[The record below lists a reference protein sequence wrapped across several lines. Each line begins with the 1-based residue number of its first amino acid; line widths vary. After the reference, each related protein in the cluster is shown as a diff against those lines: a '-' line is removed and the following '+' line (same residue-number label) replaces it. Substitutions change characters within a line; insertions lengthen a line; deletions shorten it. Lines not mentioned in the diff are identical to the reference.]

1 MWIVQIALRRPYTFV
16 VLAFLIAIFGGL
28 AALRTPT
35 DIFPNINIPVISVVW
50 TYNGLLPND
59 MSSRIIYYYE
69 RTLTSQVGDIEHIES
84 QSLNS
89 YGVVKIFFQKDVNI
103 SAALAQVTA
112 ASQTVLKF
120 LPPGITPPYV
130 LSYNASSVPILQLA
144 LSSKKL
150 PQMQLFDLGQNF
162 IRPQLATVAGAAVPS
177 PYGGKILQV
186 QVDLDQQAMQA
197 HNVSAD
203 DVVNTISVQNL
214 ILPAGDQKL
223 GKFDWNVALNASPTA
238 LDKINDLPV
247 KKVNGTIIYMH
258 DVAFVHRGSPPQTNL
273 VRVNGSR
280 AVLMTILKA
289 GSASTLTVIEGI
301 KSLLPRVQESLPS
314 SLNLS
319 AVGDQSIFVKA
330 AVFGVIREAA
340 LAAAL
345 VGVMILLFLGSWR
358 STLIIL
364 IEIPLAI
371 LFALTALS
379 WLGETVNVMTLGGL
393 ALAVGILVDDGTV
406 TIENIN
412 YHLEMGK
419 RIEPAIMDGAQQIV
433 IPAFVTL
440 LCLCIVF
447 VPMFQLGG
455 VAGYLFRPL
464 AEAVVFALIGSF
476 LLSRTLVPTMASY
489 LMRGHHGGHAHAHSD
504 AATAVQRSRNPL
516 RRFQQGFENRFARI
530 RDSYRSLLLLALGR
544 PKTFIAGFLAC
555 VLLSFGLWPFLGE
568 NFFPTVD
575 SGQILMHIRAQPG
588 TRIEET
594 ARLFDLVEQTIRST
608 IPPDQLD
615 TIVDNIGLPF
625 SGINMAYQNTGTIGP
640 EDGDALISLKEDH
653 AATEKIIKELRS
665 SLPKKFPGATFS
677 FLPADIVSQIL
688 NFGLPAPIDVQVIG
702 NNQAA
707 NYAYATDLLK
717 RIRMVPGIADLRIQ
731 QVFNYPQ
738 INVQVDR
745 TLAGEVGLT
754 QRDVANSLLVTLSG
768 SQQVHPNFWL
778 NPENGVSYPL
788 VAQMPQ
794 YRIDTMSDLANVPV
808 TSAETKTPQYLGG
821 LAQITPGPSPGV
833 VSHYNVQPVIDI
845 YGAIQQRDLGAVSG
859 DINRILQETRKDAAA
874 RLLRRAARP
883 SADHGQCVQPAL
895 FRARRRHRAHLSGN
909 RGQLPVLARPLRHRH
924 RAAGRARGHRLDA
937 VRDRNDTLRA
947 GADRRHHVHGHR
959 NRKFHSAGQLRARR
973 ADAGSRCAGRGAGS
987 GLYALSPGADDRA
1000 RHDHRHV
1007 ADGLGARRR
1016 RRAECAARP
1025 RGDRRPLGC
1034 DRGDAVL
1041 RADRLQRPAC
1051 AARRRGSAARAC
1063 VRTWRLTG
1071 STDGRRGAQIARM
1084 ARRRRRET
1092 CGASG

>member
-1 MWIVQIALRRPYTFV
+1 VWIVHTALRRPYTFV
-16 VLAFLIAIFGGL
+16 VLAVVIALFGVR
-28 AALRTPT
+28 AAMQTPT
-35 DIFPNINIPVISVVW
+35 DIFPNINIPVVSVVW

-59 MSSRIIYYYE
+59 MSGRVIYYYE
-69 RTLTSQVGDIEHIES
+69 RTLTAQVGDIEHIES
-84 QSLNS
+84 QSLQG
-89 YGVVKIFFQKDVNI
+89 YGVVKIFFQKNVDI
-103 SAALAQVTA
+103 AAALAQVTA
-112 ASQTVLKF
+112 ASQTVLKL

-177 PYGGKILQV
+177 PYGGKVLQV

-214 ILPAGDQKL
+214 ILPAGDEKI
-223 GKFDWNVALNASPTA
+223 GKFDWNVALNASPTV
-238 LDKINDLPV
+238 LEKINDLPV
-247 KKVNGTIIYMH
+247 KKVNGTIIYMR
-258 DVAFVHRGSPPQTNL
+258 DVAYVHQGSPPQTNL

-289 GSASTLTVIEGI
+289 GSASTLSVIEGI
-301 KSLLPRVQESLPS
+301 KSLLPRVEESLPA
-314 SLNLS
+314 SLNLR

-358 STLIIL
+358 STVIIL

-371 LFALTALS
+371 LFSLTLLS
-379 WLGETVNVMTLGGL
+379 WLGETINVMTLGGL

-412 YHLEMGK
+412 YHLEQGK
-419 RIEPAIMDGAQQIV
+419 PIEPAILDGAQQIV

-455 VAGYLFRPL
+455 VAGYLFRPM

-476 LLSRTLVPTMASY
+476 VLSRTLVPTMANY
-489 LMRGHHGGHAHAHSD
+489 LMGGQDHATPHDPSRPPPR
-504 AATAVQRSRNPL
+504 TRNPL
-516 RRFQQGFENRFARI
+516 KRFQQGFEAAFTGF
-530 RDSYRSLLLLALGR
+530 RDRYRALLSLVLGR
-544 PKTFIAGFLAC
+544 PKTFIGGFLAC
-555 VLLSFGLWPFLGE
+555 VVVSFGLWPFLGE
-568 NFFPTVD
+568 NFFPAVD
-575 SGQILMHIRAQPG
+575 SGQILMHVRAQPG

-594 ARLFDLVEQTIRST
+594 ARLFDLIEQTVRGI

-615 TIVDNIGLPF
+615 NIVDNIGLPF

-653 AATEKIIKELRS
+653 EPTADYIKRLRAV
-665 SLPKKFPGATFS
+665 LPQKFPGATLS

-702 NNQAA
+702 NNQKA

-717 RIRMVPGIADLRIQ
+717 RIRTVPGIADLRIQ

-738 INVQVDR
+738 INVEVDR
-745 TLAGEVGLT
+745 TLASEVGLS

-778 NPENGVSYPL
+778 NPENGVSYPI

-794 YRIDTMSDLANVPV
+794 YRVDTMSDLINIPLVSSEAN
-808 TSAETKTPQYLGG
+808 AMQYLGG
-821 LAQITPGPSPGV
+821 LAQIRPGPSPGV
-833 VSHYNVQPVIDI
+833 VSHYNVQPVVDI
-845 YGAIQQRDLGAVSG
+845 YGAVQGRDLGALSA
-859 DINRILQETRKDAAA
+859 DIDRIIQETRKDVPHGSYVVLRGQVQTMTSAYSQLYFGLAGAILLIYLIIVVNFQSWLDPFIIITALPGALAGIIWMLFMTGTTLSVPALTGAIMCMGIATANSILLVSFAREGLAQGLDAPAAA
-874 RLLRRAARP
+874 LEAGFTR
-883 SADHGQCVQPAL
+883 
-895 FRARRRHRAHLSGN
+895 FR
-909 RGQLPVLARPLRHRH
+909 PVLMTALAMIIGMLPMAFALGEGGEQNAPLGRAVIGGLLVATVATLFFVPTVFSLLHTQRERPLR
-924 RAAGRARGHRLDA
+924 
-937 VRDRNDTLRA
+937 
-947 GADRRHHVHGHR
+947 
-959 NRKFHSAGQLRARR
+959 
-973 ADAGSRCAGRGAGS
+973 
-987 GLYALSPGADDRA
+987 
-1000 RHDHRHV
+1000 
-1007 ADGLGARRR
+1007 
-1016 RRAECAARP
+1016 E
-1025 RGDRRPLGC
+1025 
-1034 DRGDAVL
+1034 
-1041 RADRLQRPAC
+1041 PAIEP
-1051 AARRRGSAARAC
+1051 GSA
-1063 VRTWRLTG
+1063 T
-1071 STDGRRGAQIARM
+1071 
-1084 ARRRRRET
+1084 
-1092 CGASG
+1092 